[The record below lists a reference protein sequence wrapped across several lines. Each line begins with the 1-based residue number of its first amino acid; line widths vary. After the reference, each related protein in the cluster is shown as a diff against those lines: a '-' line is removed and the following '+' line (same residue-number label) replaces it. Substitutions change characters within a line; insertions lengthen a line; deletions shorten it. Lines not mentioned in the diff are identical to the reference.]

1 MQITIFLRHAYIKH
15 HNSLLSFSDC
25 RTMGF
30 RVPLFVVAVFSFLF
44 VAFSDGAAPKGRK
57 CVFFT
62 FKRKRADEFFKFY
75 ISFYFLYDK
84 QLILMF

>member
-1 MQITIFLRHAYIKH
+1 MQIKIFLRHAHIKH
-15 HNSLLSFSDC
+15 HNSLLSYSDC

-57 CVFFT
+57 CVFFILEKGPMNSLNST
-62 FKRKRADEFFKFY
+62 YYF
-75 ISFYFLYDK
+75 ISFM
-84 QLILMF
+84 ISN

>member
-1 MQITIFLRHAYIKH
+1 MQIKIFLRHAYIKH
-15 HNSLLSFSDC
+15 HNSLLSYSDC

-57 CVFFT
+57 FVFFILEKGPMNSLNST
-62 FKRKRADEFFKFY
+62 YYF
-75 ISFYFLYDK
+75 ISFM
-84 QLILMF
+84 ISN

>member
-1 MQITIFLRHAYIKH
+1 MQIKIFLRHAYIKH
-15 HNSLLSFSDC
+15 HNSLLSYSDC

-57 CVFFT
+57 CVFFILEKGPMNSLNST
-62 FKRKRADEFFKFY
+62 YYF
-75 ISFYFLYDK
+75 ISFM
-84 QLILMF
+84 ISN

>member
-1 MQITIFLRHAYIKH
+1 MQIKIFLRHAYIKH
-15 HNSLLSFSDC
+15 HNSLLSYSDC

-57 CVFFT
+57 CVFFYLR
-62 FKRKRADEFFKFY
+62 RKRADEFFKFY
-75 ISFYFLYDK
+75 ILFHFLYDK

>member
-1 MQITIFLRHAYIKH
+1 MQIKIFLRHTYIKH
-15 HNSLLSFSDC
+15 NNSLLSYSDC

-57 CVFFT
+57 CVFFILEKGPMNSLNST
-62 FKRKRADEFFKFY
+62 YYF
-75 ISFYFLYDK
+75 ISFM
-84 QLILMF
+84 ISN

>member
-1 MQITIFLRHAYIKH
+1 MQIKIFLRHAYIKH
-15 HNSLLSFSDC
+15 HNSLLSYSDC

-57 CVFFT
+57 CVFFILEKGPMNSLNST
-62 FKRKRADEFFKFY
+62 YYF
-75 ISFYFLYDK
+75 ISFMISK
-84 QLILMF
+84 

>member
-1 MQITIFLRHAYIKH
+1 MQMTIFLRHAYIKH

-57 CVFFT
+57 CVF
-62 FKRKRADEFFKFY
+62 KRKRADEFFKFY

>member
-1 MQITIFLRHAYIKH
+1 MQIKIFLRHAYIKH
-15 HNSLLSFSDC
+15 PNSLLSYSDC

-57 CVFFT
+57 CVFFILEKGPMNSLNST
-62 FKRKRADEFFKFY
+62 YYF
-75 ISFYFLYDK
+75 ISFM
-84 QLILMF
+84 ISN

>member
-1 MQITIFLRHAYIKH
+1 MQIRIFLRHAYIKH
-15 HNSLLSFSDC
+15 HNSLLSYSDC

-57 CVFFT
+57 CVFFFLEKGPMNSLNST
-62 FKRKRADEFFKFY
+62 YYF
-75 ISFYFLYDK
+75 ISFM
-84 QLILMF
+84 ISN

>member
-1 MQITIFLRHAYIKH
+1 MQIKILLRHAYIKH
-15 HNSLLSFSDC
+15 HNSLLSYSDC

-57 CVFFT
+57 CVFFILEKGPMNSLNST
-62 FKRKRADEFFKFY
+62 YYF
-75 ISFYFLYDK
+75 ISFM
-84 QLILMF
+84 ISN

>member
-1 MQITIFLRHAYIKH
+1 MQIKIFLRHAYIKH
-15 HNSLLSFSDC
+15 NNSLLSYSDC

-62 FKRKRADEFFKFY
+62 LEEKGPINSLNSTYYF
-75 ISFYFLYDK
+75 ISFM
-84 QLILMF
+84 ISN

>member
-15 HNSLLSFSDC
+15 HNSLLSYSDC

-44 VAFSDGAAPKGRK
+44 VVFSDGAAPKGRK
-57 CVFFT
+57 CVFFILEKGPMNSLNST
-62 FKRKRADEFFKFY
+62 YYF
-75 ISFYFLYDK
+75 ISFM
-84 QLILMF
+84 ISN

>member
-15 HNSLLSFSDC
+15 HNSLLSYSDC

-57 CVFFT
+57 CVFLPLKEKEPMNSLNSTYHF
-62 FKRKRADEFFKFY
+62 
-75 ISFYFLYDK
+75 ISFM
-84 QLILMF
+84 ISN

>member
-1 MQITIFLRHAYIKH
+1 MQIKIFLRHAYIRH
-15 HNSLLSFSDC
+15 HNSLLSYSDC

-57 CVFFT
+57 CVFFILEKGPMNSLNST
-62 FKRKRADEFFKFY
+62 YYF
-75 ISFYFLYDK
+75 ISFM
-84 QLILMF
+84 ISN

>member
-1 MQITIFLRHAYIKH
+1 MQIRIFLRHAYIKH
-15 HNSLLSFSDC
+15 HNSLLSYSDC

-57 CVFFT
+57 CVFFILEKGPMNSLNST
-62 FKRKRADEFFKFY
+62 YYF
-75 ISFYFLYDK
+75 ISFM
-84 QLILMF
+84 ISN